1 MISAWVQKLIAATR
15 PSQQVEPEANEIFK
29 VLCGKCP
36 KCGKT
41 LGDHFYQL
49 FAVIATDGRKE
60 KLSDFIRNARDHNW
74 ETLSRYQTF
83 DPLKNP
89 LEAFALRCPD
99 SSLTLLLV
107 RDPSELYDSKSVEN
121 VESLDQDENFKWS
134 PYLSADKWKSF

>member
-60 KLSDFIRNARDHNW
+60 KLSDFIAMP
-74 ETLSRYQTF
+74 ETIIG
-83 DPLKNP
+83 K
-89 LEAFALRCPD
+89 
-99 SSLTLLLV
+99 
-107 RDPSELYDSKSVEN
+107 PSPATRHSIH
-121 VESLDQDENFKWS
+121 
-134 PYLSADKWKSF
+134 